1 MRNACDP
8 RSRYACWLVESE
20 EFNFVIQHRPG
31 ASNLHADPLSRMPTV
46 HSLFCD
52 GQLSLLEFQNCQQSD
67 PVLGIPINDL
77 QRDKKNENNPAVH
90 GWSGK
95 RDFLTLGK
103 EDGLLYLRYK
113 VGKRHV
119 YQLVVPAVLIP
130 AILSLKHDNAGHMGP
145 EKTTNLIRQRLQP
158 THGENLTGPP
168 TVVPS
173 TVSPAL
179 SVSMPPPS
187 SQVKD
192 NANPEDAAS
201 ALHQSGQLEDSVT
214 REDTPS
220 RDTQTRALLCPLTDI
235 AAPSVPTAQGSVPNL
250 CRPPQGLGTEP
261 FG

>member
-1 MRNACDP
+1 MKCLEGNTYRIKHAKNW
-8 RSRYACWLVESE
+8 RKRLLR
-20 EFNFVIQHRPG
+20 HRDQLCV
-31 ASNLHADPLSRMPTV
+31 LHTR
-46 HSLFCD
+46 
-52 GQLSLLEFQNCQQSD
+52 
-67 PVLGIPINDL
+67 
-77 QRDKKNENNPAVH
+77 
-90 GWSGK
+90 
-95 RDFLTLGK
+95 
-103 EDGLLYLRYK
+103 
-113 VGKRHV
+113 
-119 YQLVVPAVLIP
+119 
-130 AILSLKHDNAGHMGP
+130 P
-145 EKTTNLIRQRLQP
+145 ERLQP

>member
-1 MRNACDP
+1 MGRYQPVLFASKSLTDNKLNWHTRVKEAYAFIFAFRKFRPYLLGHHFTWHTDHKGLQWLRNACDP

-145 EKTTNLIRQRLQP
+145 EKTTNLIRREYFWL
-158 THGENLTGPP
+158 NM
-168 TVVPS
+168 VND
-173 TVSPAL
+173 
-179 SVSMPPPS
+179 
-187 SQVKD
+187 VK
-192 NANPEDAAS
+192 E
-201 ALHQSGQLEDSVT
+201 
-214 REDTPS
+214 
-220 RDTQTRALLCPLTDI
+220 
-235 AAPSVPTAQGSVPNL
+235 
-250 CRPPQGLGTEP
+250 
-261 FG
+261 